1 MDLPLTKAFIQKL
14 PNAKKTEQVK
24 EAVKKGVEIGV
35 DHYALMS
42 VAATAGMLSHD
53 VMQQV
58 INAWSQFL
66 GANAATYKLSDFLMK
81 HANELIKASNNTPSE
96 VSFATSMAT
105 MRLIENRLADNSG
118 IHTDETLSALSVSW
132 KLEIIR
138 LVGTD
143 EEFEKMLEESA
154 TSWSDLEDINDD

>member
-1 MDLPLTKAFIQKL
+1 MDMPLTKAFIEKL
-14 PNAKKTEQVK
+14 PSSKKTEQVK
-24 EAVKKGVEIGV
+24 EALKKGVEIGV

-42 VAATAGMLSHD
+42 VAATAGMLSHE

-58 INAWSQFL
+58 INAWSEYL
-66 GANAATYKLSDFLMK
+66 KANAATYQLSDYLTQ
-81 HANELIKASNNTPSE
+81 HTDELIKAPTNTPSE

-143 EEFEKMLEESA
+143 QEFEEMHEEWITA
-154 TSWSDLEDINDD
+154 WSDLEKDI